1 MKKLIFVLGI
11 LLCIPMLSVLA
22 NLYWWSLTDVWLVNT
37 LMTQDKIISAFI
49 FAGLSLPVFAI
60 ASAVKG
66 EKLIIN

>member
-1 MKKLIFVLGI
+1 
-11 LLCIPMLSVLA
+11 MLSVLA